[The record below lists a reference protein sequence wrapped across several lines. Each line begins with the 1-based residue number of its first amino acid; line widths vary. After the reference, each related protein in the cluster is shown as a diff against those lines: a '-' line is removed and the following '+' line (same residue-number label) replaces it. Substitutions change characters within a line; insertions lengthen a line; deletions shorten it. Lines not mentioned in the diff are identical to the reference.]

1 MTEIPVLII
10 DDDIWMQRILS
21 KIISSFGFIPYVASN
36 GYDGIALAVEHRP
49 ALIMLDVLMPE
60 ISGHQT
66 LRVLK
71 HIHVTKE
78 IPIVMVTA
86 ISDIENIGLAI
97 KAGAA
102 GFVGKPFTR
111 ATIYDKIRDVVNK
124 DIISQASLRAQA
136 DDFGGDTKS
145 AGTESRAYTP
155 TAVSDGSGGGD
166 SGYDATGKSSA
177 MPQQIL
183 PKTYKEEDKKNIEA
197 IKELLLKPRR

>member
-66 LRVLK
+66 LKVLK
-71 HIHVTKE
+71 HINVTKE

-124 DIISQASLRAQA
+124 DVISQASLRAQA
-136 DDFGGDTKS
+136 DDFAPDAKS
-145 AGTESRAYTP
+145 STTENRSYIPAEP
-155 TAVSDGSGGGD
+155 ES
-166 SGYDATGKSSA
+166 SGYDTASKSNA
-177 MPQQIL
+177 MPQQII
-183 PKTYKEEDKKNIEA
+183 PKTYKEEEKKNIEA

>member
-21 KIISSFGFIPYVASN
+21 KIISSFGFIPYVASS
-36 GYDGIALAVEHRP
+36 GYDGIALAVEHKP
-49 ALIMLDVLMPE
+49 ALIMLDVLMPDLT
-60 ISGHQT
+60 GQQT
-66 LRVLK
+66 LKVLK
-71 HIHVTKE
+71 HIQVTKE

-124 DIISQASLRAQA
+124 DIISQASLKSQSN
-136 DDFGGDTKS
+136 DFVADTKPAAAES
-145 AGTESRAYTP
+145 RTYIPTESDANIY
-155 TAVSDGSGGGD
+155 D
-166 SGYDATGKSSA
+166 SATKSNA

>member
-21 KIISSFGFIPYVASN
+21 KIISSFGFIPFVASN

-66 LRVLK
+66 LKVLK
-71 HIHVTKE
+71 HISVTKE

-124 DIISQASLRAQA
+124 EIISQASMRAQA
-136 DDFGGDTKS
+136 DDFVADNKPSTP
-145 AGTESRAYTP
+145 ESRPYIPAE
-155 TAVSDGSGGGD
+155 SEGGNIYD
-166 SGYDATGKSSA
+166 SASKSNA
-177 MPQQIL
+177 MPQQII

>member
-21 KIISSFGFIPYVASN
+21 KIISSFGFIPFVASN

-66 LRVLK
+66 LKVLK
-71 HIHVTKE
+71 HIHITKE

-136 DDFGGDTKS
+136 DDFAPDSK
-145 AGTESRAYTP
+145 P
-155 TAVSDGSGGGD
+155 TATENKPYIPANSGGGD
-166 SGYDATGKSSA
+166 ESGGNIYDSANKSNA
-177 MPQQIL
+177 MPQQII